1 MKTQIIYFKFK
12 DFHVPFMS
20 MQSIGFKFFAKIMRE
35 SCVFWLVGL
44 KLIQLEQQAV
54 LVLTLQTTLK
64 QTTYIS
70 ENARRKI
77 VFLKSRI
84 ENQTSNI

>member
-1 MKTQIIYFKFK
+1 
-12 DFHVPFMS
+12 
-20 MQSIGFKFFAKIMRE
+20 MRE
-35 SCVFWLVGL
+35 SCVFWLVAL

-70 ENARRKI
+70 ENERRKI
-77 VFLKSRI
+77 VFLRSRT
-84 ENQTSNI
+84 ENQTPNI